1 MNIEEPSFTL
11 HPTNPTNNRLVERLK
26 ELRKQ
31 YQRLEELKKVVV
43 KEFSATACLLDR
55 LPEFYEQKYIEKFKC
70 EPPPFHF
77 SKDRV
82 PPLDERQ
89 LEVGCSHLLN
99 PSIELENFPQ
109 LIDLNEDNFFR
120 TKEEIE
126 NCQREEEEENKNESN
141 EDIKKSIDEFLLN
154 ENEIIDGEDV
164 SSDEVKLPRLNSEK
178 EMSQLKKQAKK

>member
-1 MNIEEPSFTL
+1 MTALTLSLYSAKVITSTSSSLLFSF
-11 HPTNPTNNRLVERLK
+11 
-26 ELRKQ
+26 
-31 YQRLEELKKVVV
+31 
-43 KEFSATACLLDR
+43 FSILFFEGCCSS
-55 LPEFYEQKYIEKFKC
+55 EI
-70 EPPPFHF
+70 
-77 SKDRV
+77 
-82 PPLDERQ
+82 Q

-126 NCQREEEEENKNESN
+126 NCQREEENEDSIEKQEKENKNESN

-164 SSDEVKLPRLNSEK
+164 SSDEVKLPRFNNEK
-178 EMSQLKKQAKK
+178 EISQIKKQAKN